1 MSVSCQQALTL
12 LGAPAAE
19 DPASDPPRY
28 PAVRPGQHRTLSPA
42 GGTRPPGR
50 EQKAMCMVGY
60 VDLPEVLDWF
70 KSPFSGSNPGG
81 NCVEVAGAGSR
92 VAVRDSKD

>member
-1 MSVSCQQALTL
+1 
-12 LGAPAAE
+12 
-19 DPASDPPRY
+19 
-28 PAVRPGQHRTLSPA
+28 
-42 GGTRPPGR
+42 
-50 EQKAMCMVGY
+50 MCMVGY

-92 VAVRDSKD
+92 VAVRDSKDRDGTVLAFDRACWASFLTDVRAGAYELG